1 MAALL
6 TGLVKGMRPVEGVVE
21 QGKRKGDTWKFI
33 SIEIT
38 DTLTGTVWSCQLR
51 EEDEQFAEY
60 MAGADLNT
68 NKLAKD
74 KDLTNHKVK
83 VRIVSQSAGER
94 EIEDKAS
101 GQKRIVLQIRT
112 TITNIRDLGI
122 PKDDEE

>member
-112 TITNIRDLGI
+112 TITNIRDLGT

>member
-1 MAALL
+1 MAAIL
-6 TGLVKGMRPVEGVVE
+6 TGLVKGIRPVEGIVE
-21 QGKRKGDTWKFI
+21 QGKRKGETWKFI

-38 DTLTGTVWSCQLR
+38 DTMTGTVWSCQLR

-60 MAGADLNT
+60 MAGADLKA

-83 VRIVSQSAGER
+83 ARIVAQSAGER
-94 EIEDKAS
+94 EIEDK
-101 GQKRIVLQIRT
+101 GTNTKRIILQIRT

>member
-1 MAALL
+1 MAAIL
-6 TGLVKGMRPVEGVVE
+6 TGLVKGMRPVEGIVE

-38 DTLTGTVWSCQLR
+38 DTMTGTVWSCQLR
-51 EEDEQFAEY
+51 EEDEQFADY
-60 MAGADLNT
+60 MAGADLNA

-83 VRIVSQSAGER
+83 VRIVAQSAGER

-112 TITNIRDLGI
+112 TITNIRDLGL

>member
-1 MAALL
+1 MAVLL
-6 TGLVKGMRPVEGVVE
+6 TGLVKGMRPVEGIVE

-38 DTLTGTVWSCQLR
+38 DTMTGTVWSCQLR
-51 EEDEQFAEY
+51 EEDEQFADY
-60 MAGADLNT
+60 MVGADLNT

-83 VRIVSQSAGER
+83 VRIVAQSAGER
-94 EIEDKAS
+94 EIEDKTS

-112 TITNIRDLGI
+112 TITNIRDLGL

>member
-6 TGLVKGMRPVEGVVE
+6 TGLVKGIRPVEGIVE
-21 QGKRKGDTWKFI
+21 QGKRKGETWQFI

-38 DTLTGTVWSCQLR
+38 DTMTGTVWSCQLR

-60 MAGADLNT
+60 MAGADLKA

-94 EIEDKAS
+94 EIEDK
-101 GQKRIVLQIRT
+101 GTNTKRVIFQIRT